1 MRISARALGLL
12 VLVLVPSWSFAAQE
26 APAPKIETPELK
38 IVRVAGKIE
47 IDGDLTDAGWQE
59 AARIDRFWE
68 TNRNE
73 NGEPPAGTVAH
84 LAYDEK
90 YVYVAVDNRD
100 PAPKNIRAFLADRDS
115 VPQDTDYA
123 GIILDPRHDGKT
135 GYLFLVNPKN
145 IQYDAINSDVT
156 GEDSSLDLFWDSA
169 TKITAEGWTLEIR
182 IPFSSL
188 RYGKGDPQ
196 TWGAMI
202 YRNYPRDF
210 RYQMFSAPIPRGQS
224 CFICNENTLV
234 GLNGLPTGSHY
245 VVAPYAAANQPW
257 APEGE
262 VGSRLESGDFEYDLG
277 ADLKWLPN
285 ADHAIDATINPD
297 FSQVESDASQV
308 TANERFALFFSE
320 KRPFFLEGLD
330 LLSTPLQVVYTRT
343 ITSPH
348 WGARATGHFGSTA
361 YTALIADDRGG
372 GSVIIPG
379 SQGSEFA
386 DQDFQSRVGVGRVRR
401 DFGTS
406 FVSFLAALRE
416 SEGGSHN
423 RVFGPDFHWRR
434 GGDSITGQFL
444 LSDTRTPDDP
454 ASGVAEW
461 DGRQL
466 RSHAAQVELF
476 RSRKSYEIFAYVKDI
491 GDDFRA
497 DVGFLPQVGYRE
509 ALTQITRL
517 WYPKK
522 GPFRSLQPA
531 LAVRY
536 SEDSKGRLLLS
547 RVVPKLNF
555 DGAYN
560 SSSEISYK
568 FERVRAGDRTFD
580 RRYVEY
586 FAEISPSRQI
596 GEISLSGFIGDDVD
610 FGNSRPGK
618 GGSVKLTSVLRPG
631 QHLELQLS
639 ATRRWLDVE
648 GVDGHLGGR
657 YLTAQLGRVRANYNF
672 NSRTFLRLIG
682 EDIRTTVDRLRE
694 PEAGQGKEHSRDL
707 TGSALLGYKLNWQ
720 TVLFVGFGDARTLDE
735 QGSLAPAARQ
745 AFFKVSYAFQG

>member
-1 MRISARALGLL
+1 MRTAALGLFFFIL
-12 VLVLVPSWSFAAQE
+12 VSAVAFPAQE
-26 APAPKIETPELK
+26 APAPKIETPELR
-38 IVRVAGKIE
+38 IVRVTGKIE
-47 IDGDLTDAGWQE
+47 IDGDLSDAGWQE
-59 AARIDRFWE
+59 AARVDRFWE

-73 NGEPPAGTVAH
+73 NGEPPAKTVGF
-84 LAYDEK
+84 LGYDDR
-90 YVYVAVDNRD
+90 YLYVALELTD
-100 PAPKNIRAFLADRDS
+100 PDPKSIRAFYSDRDS
-115 VPQDTDYA
+115 VPSDTDYA
-123 GIILDPRHDGKT
+123 GIVLDSTHDGKT
-135 GYLFLVNPKN
+135 GILFLVNPRN
-145 IQYDAINSDVT
+145 TQYDAINSDVT

-169 TKITAEGWTLEIR
+169 TRMTPTGWALELR

-196 TWGAMI
+196 TWGAML

-210 RYQMFSAPIPRGQS
+210 RYQMFTAPIPRGGN

-234 GLNGLPTGSHY
+234 GLAGLPTGAHY

-257 APEGE
+257 APRDG
-262 VGSRLESGDFEYDLG
+262 VGSGLEKGDFDSDLG
-277 ADLKWLPN
+277 ADFKWLPN

-343 ITSPH
+343 ITSPR

-361 YTALIADDRGG
+361 YTALVSDDRGG

-379 SQGSEFA
+379 PQGSGFA
-386 DQDFQSRVGVGRVRR
+386 DQDFRSHVGVGRVRR
-401 DFGTS
+401 DFDTS
-406 FVSFLAALRE
+406 FVSFLSVLRE

-423 RVFGPDFHWRR
+423 RVFGPDFQWRS
-434 GGDSITGQFL
+434 GGDSITGQVL

-466 RSHAAQVELF
+466 RSHAAHVELF

-491 GDDFRA
+491 GDEFRA

-509 ALTQITRL
+509 ALSQVTRL

-522 GPFRSLQPA
+522 GPFRSLRPA
-531 LAVRY
+531 IAARY
-536 SEDSKGRLLLS
+536 SEDTKGRLLLS

-560 SSSEISYK
+560 SSAEISYK

-586 FAEISPSRQI
+586 YAEISPSRQI

-610 FGNSRPGK
+610 FGNARPGK
-618 GGSVKLTSVLRPG
+618 GGSIKLTSVLRPE

-639 ATRRWLDVE
+639 ATRRWLDVD

-657 YLTAQLGRVRANYNF
+657 FLTAQLGRVRANYNF

-682 EDIRTTVDRLRE
+682 EEIRTTVDLLRR
-694 PEAGQGKEHSRDL
+694 PEGGQGKEYSRDL

-735 QGSLAPAARQ
+735 QGELAPAARQ